1 MRNLLL
7 ILAALLLPVS
17 ASYADISIKTDN
29 LELSEDCVSYESKHV
44 KVESEEC
51 DNKNHKDKKNRSV
64 HGGDNPGKG
73 HGKKK

>member
-29 LELSEDCVSYESKHV
+29 LELSEDCVSYESKRV
-44 KVESEEC
+44 KIESEEC
-51 DNKNHKDKKNRSV
+51 DSKHHKGKSNRSV
-64 HGGDNPGKG
+64 HGKDNPGKG
-73 HGKKK
+73 HEKKK

>member
-17 ASYADISIKTDN
+17 ASYASISIKTDN
-29 LELSEDCVSYESKHV
+29 LELSEDCVSYESDRV
-44 KVESEEC
+44 RIESEEC
-51 DNKNHKDKKNRSV
+51 DGKHHKNKDNRSA
-64 HGGDNPGKG
+64 HGKNNPGKG